1 MKVGYLH
8 SGPVQHGIR
17 RYSQLLAHQAR
28 RRPDLTVIEAD
39 ADLSANPQAS
49 QEILAKAAKSLA
61 EADVIHI
68 QYSGWLWGNNGRLQL
83 HNLRSFFSNCSR
95 PLVVTFHDI
104 YLQPSYLSLK
114 GKVRRAWH
122 QYVPVGSTLRQVL
135 HRVEQS
141 LVCTDEEA
149 QQLNQLVG
157 KQQTEI
163 IPHFVESRSLKLD
176 KSKVRTELGL
186 DGTILTVLGWIH
198 PDKGHQLVVEAL
210 PEMPSDV
217 KVIFAGRPSLGGEA
231 FGDQLQALAKEKG
244 VSDRLHITG
253 YLSEEDL
260 ERYLVA
266 TDLAI
271 CPFKKL
277 SASGSMSTW
286 ISVARPILASNVP
299 QIEEY
304 NRLEPGAIK
313 TFAPY
318 TPSALAT
325 KVTQI
330 LSNSLSTTDQKL
342 EKLRQQLDMT
352 VIFDQHLEYYRQAI
366 ARAK

>member
-8 SGPVQHGIR
+8 SGPIQHGIR
-17 RYSQLLAHQAR
+17 RYSQFFAAEAR
-28 RRPDLTVIEAD
+28 RRPDLTVVEAEAD
-39 ADLSANPQAS
+39 LNEDPQKNPA
-49 QEILAKAAKSLA
+49 ILADAAKSLLS
-61 EADVIHI
+61 ADVVHI
-68 QYSGWLWGNNGRLQL
+68 QYSGWLWGNNGWLQFN
-83 HNLRSFFSNCSR
+83 NLRTFLDRCSR

-135 HRVEQS
+135 NRAQQS
-141 LVCTDEEA
+141 LVCTEEEA

-157 KQQTEI
+157 KQQTEV
-163 IPHFVESRSLKLD
+163 IPHFVESRSPKLD
-176 KSKVRTELGL
+176 KSTVKAQLGL

-198 PDKGHQLVVEAL
+198 VDKGHQLVVEAL
-210 PEMPSDV
+210 PQLPKDV
-217 KVIFAGRPSLGGEA
+217 KVVFAGRTSLDSTA
-231 FGDQLQALAKEKG
+231 FGEELLALAKEKG
-244 VSDRLHITG
+244 VGDRLQITG

-277 SASGSMSTW
+277 SASGSMATW
-286 ISVARPILASNVP
+286 MSVARPILASSIP
-299 QIEEY
+299 QVEEY
-304 NRLEPGAIK
+304 NRVEPGAIK

-318 TPSALAT
+318 TPSALVSA
-325 KVTQI
+325 VEQM
-330 LSNSLSTTDQKL
+330 LSDSLPYTDQKL
-342 EKLRQQLDMT
+342 EKLRQQLDMS
-352 VIFDQHLEYYRQAI
+352 VIFDRHLDCYRQAI

>member
-17 RYSQLLAHQAR
+17 RYSQLLADEAR
-28 RRPDLTVIEAD
+28 RHSDLIVIEAD
-39 ADLSANPQAS
+39 ADLSKTPQQN
-49 QEILAKAAKSLA
+49 QEILANAAKALDA
-61 EADVIHI
+61 ADVIHI

-83 HNLRSFFSNCSR
+83 NNLRSFFKNCSR
-95 PLVVTFHDI
+95 PLVATFHDI
-104 YLQPSYLSLK
+104 YLQPSYLSFK

-122 QYVPVGSTLRQVL
+122 QYVPIGSTLRQVL
-135 HRVEQS
+135 RQCQHC
-141 LVCTDEEA
+141 LVCTQEEA

-157 KQQTEI
+157 KQQTAI
-163 IPHFVESRSLKLD
+163 IPHFVELRSLKLD
-176 KSKVRTELGL
+176 KSQVRTQLGL

-210 PEMPSDV
+210 PEMPSNV
-217 KVIFAGRPSLGGEA
+217 KVVFAGRPSLGGEA
-231 FGDQLQALAKEKG
+231 FGDELLALAKEKG
-244 VSDRLHITG
+244 VSDRLQITG

-304 NRLEPGAIK
+304 NHLEPGAIK

-325 KVTQI
+325 AATQI
-330 LSNSLSTTDQKL
+330 LSDSFASTDQKL
-342 EKLRQQLDMT
+342 DKLRQQLDMS
-352 VIFDQHLEYYRQAI
+352 VIFDQHLEYYRQAA